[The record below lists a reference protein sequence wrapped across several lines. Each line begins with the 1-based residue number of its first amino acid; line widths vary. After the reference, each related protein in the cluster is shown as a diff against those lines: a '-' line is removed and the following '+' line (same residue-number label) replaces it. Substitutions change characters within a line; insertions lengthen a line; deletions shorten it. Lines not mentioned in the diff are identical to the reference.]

1 MEAMITSEKLAEAG
15 VAEPQAKA
23 HARAHQE
30 TLDEAKK
37 YADELMEKAKK
48 ELATKGDIMRLESHL
63 EKMEARMEK
72 NQADR
77 ETRMTRFTVGAMIGG
92 MTVLT
97 ALFGIFVAPAIQ
109 ALS

>member
-48 ELATKGDIMRLESHL
+48 ELATKGDLAELRAELRADLAEMEMRLMRFAVVVAFGTLTVQTGLIAILLMLFL
-63 EKMEARMEK
+63 ER
-72 NQADR
+72 
-77 ETRMTRFTVGAMIGG
+77 T
-92 MTVLT
+92 
-97 ALFGIFVAPAIQ
+97 
-109 ALS
+109 